1 MTPGTIGGYA
11 RSLHLRDADRPT
23 GISHTA
29 PAIGGWMSLLMML
42 DYAGVALF
50 AATGALA
57 ASRKELDLIGFV
69 FLAAVTGIG
78 GGTLRDLVL
87 GRPVFWVLDPTYIL
101 ICVAISILVYLTADR
116 VEWRYRLLIWLD
128 AIGLSA
134 YSVMGA
140 AKGLAATGSPTIAIV
155 TGTLTAAFG
164 GILRDL
170 IANEPSVL
178 LRPEIY
184 ITAALTGAG
193 TFTAAYSLGLPLYL
207 ASLAGIITAFALRG
221 GAIRYGWTLPR
232 YRPRPGRHP
241 DDAM

>member
-1 MTPGTIGGYA
+1 
-11 RSLHLRDADRPT
+11 
-23 GISHTA
+23 
-29 PAIGGWMSLLMML
+29 MSLLTLL

-57 ASRKELDLIGFV
+57 ASRKELDLIGFL
-69 FLAAVTGIG
+69 FFAAATGVG

-87 GRPVFWVLDPTYIL
+87 GQAPVFWVKDPTYLI
-101 ICVAISILVYLTADR
+101 ICVGIGILVFLAAHR

-140 AKGLAATGSPTIAIV
+140 AKGLAITGSPTIAIV
-155 TGTLTAAFG
+155 TGTMTATFG

-170 IANEPSVL
+170 IASEPSIL

-184 ITAALTGAG
+184 VTAALAGAG
-193 TFTAAYSLGLPLYL
+193 AFTAAQLLGVPLPYSS
-207 ASLAGIITAFALRG
+207 AAGIVLAFGLRG
-221 GAIRYGWTLPR
+221 GAIHYGWTLPR
-232 YRPRPGRHP
+232 YRARAGRPA
-241 DDAM
+241 DEAMKKKQDQD